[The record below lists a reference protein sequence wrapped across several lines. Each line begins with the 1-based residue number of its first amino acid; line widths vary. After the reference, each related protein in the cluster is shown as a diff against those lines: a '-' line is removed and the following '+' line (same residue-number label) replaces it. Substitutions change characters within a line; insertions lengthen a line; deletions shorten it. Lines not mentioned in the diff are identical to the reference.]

1 MHFRKAENAKIAPQ
15 GRLVSPDLGF
25 AAFPLE
31 CGSHLL
37 AKAAAENR
45 DSGVS
50 YLLIKFS
57 IFSIT
62 IFDRLSSM
70 QLWYVLFYNRGIFL
84 YNLIL

>member
-1 MHFRKAENAKIAPQ
+1 MILVLAGLMHFRKAENAKIAPQ

-45 DSGVS
+45 DRSG
-50 YLLIKFS
+50 
-57 IFSIT
+57 IT
-62 IFDRLSSM
+62 ITAVDMNFRELERS
-70 QLWYVLFYNRGIFL
+70 
-84 YNLIL
+84 